1 MLAARL
7 LKTVDEHR
15 LGRIHKQNFIRLAL
29 RLQRFER
36 AEKRLKKLAAA
47 GIRDDRHAALNTLG
61 FIAKIVKDRNERRGQ
76 IIDTIKADIL
86 HPAYIFVNPSFV
98 KLAHKLGF
106 KVNVWTVNEPSAVRY
121 LVSCGVDGIITD
133 CPGRTR
139 EIIDVCEGR
148 KKKDESENAK
158 ELQSC
163 HI

>member
-1 MLAARL
+1 MC
-7 LKTVDEHR
+7 KTAFLYPTNDPFVC
-15 LGRIHKQNFIRLAL
+15 
-29 RLQRFER
+29 RFV
-36 AEKRLKKLAAA
+36 AVPF
-47 GIRDDRHAALNTLG
+47 
-61 FIAKIVKDRNERRGQ
+61 FIAKA
-76 IIDTIKADIL
+76 IKADIL